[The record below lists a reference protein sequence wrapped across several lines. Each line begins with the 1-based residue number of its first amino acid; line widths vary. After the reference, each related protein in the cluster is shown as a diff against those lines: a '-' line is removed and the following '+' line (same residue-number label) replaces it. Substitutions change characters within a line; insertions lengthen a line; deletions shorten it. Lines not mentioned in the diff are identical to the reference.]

1 MPNIPNNTDWSATS
15 AWIALA
21 ISIIT
26 PTISLLLNNI
36 HQLKLK
42 QLELQHETS
51 TDYYKQCKETY
62 ENFITQA
69 SSHLYSLGGNQIDYE
84 RAYQKLFLYIP
95 KVHWP
100 VLRTLNKELKI
111 HSKNKEATCPT
122 YDLVIEILG
131 DLLQKQQKQIPVGYS
146 TAVGRIFQHFSQA
159 FRKKRKSD

>member
-1 MPNIPNNTDWSATS
+1 MPNIPNNTDWSATA

-36 HQLKLK
+36 HQRKLK

-62 ENFITQA
+62 ENFITQD

-95 KVHWP
+95 KEHWH
-100 VLRTLNKELKI
+100 VLELK
-111 HSKNKEATCPT
+111 
-122 YDLVIEILG
+122 
-131 DLLQKQQKQIPVGYS
+131 
-146 TAVGRIFQHFSQA
+146 
-159 FRKKRKSD
+159 